1 MKFLNLGIF
10 NKLRAETPAA
20 DSARD
25 LNGTRKGSIHDE
37 CWQKIWI
44 VYKTGRLTK
53 LRLVKSQ
60 DFCDTVQMATCWR
73 SHVLLLIRP
82 KYAIP
87 NNESFFLFAF
97 HWRDSADSWHSPTVS
112 LIVYRLLL
120 SRVEL
125 QAAWTQ
131 SITGVSWA
139 HNMYIKAA
147 GGRNTFIPLCLQFM
161 PWVFWHCDN
170 EIS

>member
-1 MKFLNLGIF
+1 MIPCK
-10 NKLRAETPAA
+10 
-20 DSARD
+20 
-25 LNGTRKGSIHDE
+25 
-37 CWQKIWI
+37 W
-44 VYKTGRLTK
+44 
-53 LRLVKSQ
+53 RLVGGAM
-60 DFCDTVQMATCWR
+60 CLAN
-73 SHVLLLIRP
+73 VLLLIRP

-87 NNESFFLFAF
+87 NNQSFFLFAF

-139 HNMYIKAA
+139 HNMYIRPQGAWILLFHYACSSCHEFFGIATMKYHSVTRAVSSA
-147 GGRNTFIPLCLQFM
+147 NKKNISAQSVSQFLEQQIYLALC
-161 PWVFWHCDN
+161 
-170 EIS
+170 S

>member
-25 LNGTRKGSIHDE
+25 LTGTRKGSIHDE
-37 CWQKIWI
+37 CWEKIWI

-60 DFCDTVQMATCWR
+60 DFCDNVQMASCWP
-73 SHVLLLIRP
+73 SHVLSSQCAAAHQTKIS
-82 KYAIP
+82 
-87 NNESFFLFAF
+87 NNQSSFLFAF
-97 HWRDSADSWHSPTVS
+97 HWRDSADNWHSPTIS

-125 QAAWTQ
+125 QAASTQ
-131 SITGVSWA
+131 SFTQVSWA
-139 HNMYIKAA
+139 YVYIVYMYI
-147 GGRNTFIPLCLQFM
+147 M
-161 PWVFWHCDN
+161 
-170 EIS
+170 